1 MVRVH
6 PRSSLAC
13 LVLLLAPA
21 LLAQSAATWDAVRQL
36 APASQIRVTTLDGHN
51 VRGGLQSATD
61 DALVLATSKSSQT
74 VGRATIAKVS
84 VKRKGH
90 RGRNALIGLG
100 VGATGG
106 LVAGEIHDHGCPA
119 SGCAF
124 IGKNAGKEVLTP
136 LGALIGVTI
145 GALLPT
151 GGWHDIYRAK

>member
-1 MVRVH
+1 V
-6 PRSSLAC
+6 
-13 LVLLLAPA
+13 
-21 LLAQSAATWDAVRQL
+21 LLAQSSASWDAVREL
-36 APASQIRVTTLDGHN
+36 APGSQIRVTTLDGHKLQ
-51 VRGGLQSATD
+51 GSLQSVTD
-61 DALVLATSKSSQT
+61 DAIVLATSKSFQT
-74 VGRATIAKVS
+74 FGRPAIAKIS
-84 VKRKGH
+84 VKRQGH

-100 VGATGG
+100 VGAGAG

-145 GALLPT
+145 GALVPT